1 MSKVKPKNILKQC
14 ENENNIE
21 VGLDEA
27 GRGCLFGPVCIAGVI
42 WCKEDPENS
51 MEVKDSKKCSEKYRN
66 KCYNYIK
73 ENSIG
78 YSIQSVDHEE
88 IDKKNILQCSIEGM
102 HLCLDEITSNQKI
115 DMILVDGNHFK
126 QYYSS
131 QMDEFI
137 EHQCIIKGDNT
148 YKSIAAA
155 SILAKTY
162 RDNYILQLVKDNPE
176 LEKYGIH
183 KNKGYGTKEHMDAI
197 KEYGITKWHRKSFA
211 PCKPPQG
218 GELINQ
224 TK

>member
-1 MSKVKPKNILKQC
+1 MSKEKHKNILKQY
-14 ENENNIE
+14 ENKTDIE

-42 WCKEDPENS
+42 WPKEDPEDA

-66 KCYNYIK
+66 KCFDFIK
-73 ENSIG
+73 ETAVQ
-78 YSIQSVDHEE
+78 YSIKTLDHEE

-102 HLCLDEITSNQKI
+102 HLCLDEITDKQSI

-126 QYYSS
+126 QFYSS
-131 QMDEFI
+131 KMDEFI
-137 EHQCIIKGDNT
+137 EHQCVIKGDNT

-162 RDNYILQLVKDNPE
+162 RDNYIIQLVKDNPE

-183 KNKGYGTKEHMDAI
+183 KNKGYGTKEHMEAI
-197 KEYGITKWHRKSFA
+197 KKYGITQWHRKSFA
-211 PCKPPQG
+211 PCKPLSYN
-218 GELINQ
+218 EE
-224 TK
+224 